1 MANIGCYQILSSTG
15 TIVEV
20 KTLRKAHNWLRKFRD
35 ARESYAVYA
44 IDRDDDR
51 VAEIIERY

>member
-20 KTLRKAHNWLRKFRD
+20 KTLRKAHSWLRKFRD
-35 ARESYAVYA
+35 ARESYTVYA